1 MATSTATPQPVQSE
15 SNRSAPEF
23 VYCGGAFHSA
33 ADAAV
38 SVFDHG
44 LLYGDGIFEGIRAY
58 AGRVFKLD
66 RHIGRLADSAKAIRL
81 TLPLSTRAIAD
92 LVVDTCRRN
101 HIVDGYIRL
110 VVTRGAGHLGIDP
123 RSCREPNIIVIARP
137 IAPFYAEGAAAQG
150 ATLVTSM
157 LRRPAPDALSPSI
170 KSLNY
175 LNNVLARI
183 EANDAGADEA
193 LLLDAQ
199 GYVAEA
205 TADNIFALTDQG
217 CFTPPTAT
225 NLKGIT
231 RETVIE
237 IARELGVT
245 IAESRFTL
253 TDVWTAR
260 EVWMCGTGAEI
271 VPVRSVDGR
280 VIGDGSVGA
289 LTAKIID
296 AYHRLVRTTGTE
308 IGVGLQA

>member
-1 MATSTATPQPVQSE
+1 MSTSTATSQPVHSGTNPTTAQV
-15 SNRSAPEF
+15 
-23 VYCGGAFHSA
+23 VYCDGAFRPA
-33 ADAAV
+33 AEAAV

-66 RHIGRLADSAKAIRL
+66 RHLERLVDSAKAIRL
-81 TLPLSTRAIAD
+81 TLPLPSQAIAD
-92 LVVDTCRRN
+92 LVLETCRRN

-110 VVTRGAGHLGIDP
+110 VVTRGAGQLGIDP
-123 RSCREPNIIVIARP
+123 RSCTQPNVIVIAWP
-137 IAPFYAEGAAAQG
+137 AATFYAHRAPDQG

-205 TADNIFALTDQG
+205 TADNIFIMTDQG

-237 IARELGVT
+237 LARDMGVVV
-245 IAESRFTL
+245 AVARFTL
-253 TDVWTAR
+253 VDVWTAR
-260 EVWMCGTGAEI
+260 EVWLCGTGAEI
-271 VPVRSVDGR
+271 VPVRAVDGR
-280 VIGDGSVGA
+280 VIGNGGIGA
-289 LTAKIID
+289 FTAKIID
-296 AYHRLVRTTGTE
+296 AYQRLVRTTGTE
-308 IGVGLQA
+308 IGREG